1 MKNKSSITFFLSL
14 CIMIR
19 QDYFIRLLKEF
30 AAALQRAMAK
40 KDYEKRREAIKD
52 LYTQFIGDYQFYH
65 TATIDEVMKEAESFP
80 ENERLVKLEMLAE
93 LYFAEADYLSNPFK
107 EVILNKAYSLY
118 LFVDKYSNDYSI
130 DRKHKLDTLKALL
143 P

>member
-1 MKNKSSITFFLSL
+1 MLFFLSL
-14 CIMIR
+14 YIMIR

-30 AAALQRAMAK
+30 AAALQRAMAEK
-40 KDYEKRREAIKD
+40 EYDKRREAIKD

-80 ENERLVKLEMLAE
+80 ENERLLKLEMLAE

>member
-1 MKNKSSITFFLSL
+1 MAE
-14 CIMIR
+14 
-19 QDYFIRLLKEF
+19 KEY
-30 AAALQRAMAK
+30 
-40 KDYEKRREAIKD
+40 DKRREAIKD
-52 LYTQFIGDYQFYH
+52 LYTQFVGDYQFYH

-80 ENERLVKLEMLAE
+80 EEERLMKLEMLAE

-118 LFVDKYSNDYSI
+118 LFIDKYSNDYSI
-130 DRKHKLDTLKALL
+130 DRKHKLETLKELL

>member
-1 MKNKSSITFFLSL
+1 
-14 CIMIR
+14 MIR

-30 AAALQRAMAK
+30 AAALQRAMAEK
-40 KDYEKRREAIKD
+40 EYDKRREAIKD
-52 LYTQFIGDYQFYH
+52 LYTQFVGDYQFYH
-65 TATIDEVMKEAESFP
+65 TSTIDEVMKEAESFA
-80 ENERLVKLEMLAE
+80 EEERLMKLEMLAE

-118 LFVDKYSNDYSI
+118 LFIEKYSNDYSI
-130 DRKHKLDTLKALL
+130 DRKHKLETLKELL

>member
-1 MKNKSSITFFLSL
+1 MLFFLSL

-30 AAALQRAMAK
+30 AAALQRSMAE

>member
-1 MKNKSSITFFLSL
+1 
-14 CIMIR
+14 MIR
-19 QDYFIRLLKEF
+19 QDYFIRLVKEF

-65 TATIDEVMKEAESFP
+65 TATIDEVMK
-80 ENERLVKLEMLAE
+80 ERLVKLEMLAE

-130 DRKHKLDTLKALL
+130 DRKHKLDTLKTLL

>member
-1 MKNKSSITFFLSL
+1 
-14 CIMIR
+14 MIR

-30 AAALQRAMAK
+30 AAALQRSMAE

-52 LYTQFIGDYQFYH
+52 LYTQFVGDYQFYH
-65 TATIDEVMKEAESFP
+65 TATIDDVMK
-80 ENERLVKLEMLAE
+80 EMLAE

>member
-1 MKNKSSITFFLSL
+1 MKNKSSIAFFLSL

-30 AAALQRAMAK
+30 AAALQRAMAEK
-40 KDYEKRREAIKD
+40 EYDKRREAIKD
-52 LYTQFIGDYQFYH
+52 LYTQFVGDYQFYH
-65 TATIDEVMKEAESFP
+65 TSTIDEVMKEAESFP
-80 ENERLVKLEMLAE
+80 EEERLMKLEMLAE

-118 LFVDKYSNDYSI
+118 LFIDKYSNDYSI
-130 DRKHKLDTLKALL
+130 DRKHKLETLKELL

>member
-1 MKNKSSITFFLSL
+1 
-14 CIMIR
+14 MIR

-30 AAALQRAMAK
+30 AAALQRAMAEK
-40 KDYEKRREAIKD
+40 EYDKRREAIKD
-52 LYTQFIGDYQFYH
+52 LYTQFVGDYQFYH
-65 TATIDEVMKEAESFP
+65 TSTIDEVMKEAESFP
-80 ENERLVKLEMLAE
+80 EEERLMKLEMLAE

-118 LFVDKYSNDYSI
+118 LFIEKYSNDYSI
-130 DRKHKLDTLKALL
+130 DRKHKLETLKELL

>member
-1 MKNKSSITFFLSL
+1 
-14 CIMIR
+14 MIR
-19 QDYFIRLLKEF
+19 QDYFIRLVKEF

-65 TATIDEVMKEAESFP
+65 TATIDEVMKELESTP

-107 EVILNKAYSLY
+107 EVILIKLTAYIYSLINIVTTT
-118 LFVDKYSNDYSI
+118 LSTESI
-130 DRKHKLDTLKALL
+130 SST

>member
-1 MKNKSSITFFLSL
+1 MLFFLSL
-14 CIMIR
+14 YIMIR

-30 AAALQRAMAK
+30 AAALQRAMAEK
-40 KDYEKRREAIKD
+40 QYEKRREAIKD
-52 LYTQFIGDYQFYH
+52 LYTQFVGDYQFYH

-80 ENERLVKLEMLAE
+80 ENERLLKLEMLAE

>member
-1 MKNKSSITFFLSL
+1 MLFFLSL
-14 CIMIR
+14 YIMIR

-30 AAALQRAMAK
+30 AAALQRAMAEK
-40 KDYEKRREAIKD
+40 EYDKRREAIKD
-52 LYTQFIGDYQFYH
+52 LYTQFVGDYQFYH
-65 TATIDEVMKEAESFP
+65 TATIDDVMKEAESFP
-80 ENERLVKLEMLAE
+80 ENERLLKLEMLAE

>member
-1 MKNKSSITFFLSL
+1 MLFFLSL

-19 QDYFIRLLKEF
+19 QDYFIRLVKEF

-65 TATIDEVMKEAESFP
+65 TATIDEVMKELESTP
-80 ENERLVKLEMLAE
+80 ENERLLKLEMLAE

>member
-1 MKNKSSITFFLSL
+1 MLFFLSL
-14 CIMIR
+14 YIMIR
-19 QDYFIRLLKEF
+19 QDYFIRLVKEF

-65 TATIDEVMKEAESFP
+65 TATIDEVMKELESTP

>member
-1 MKNKSSITFFLSL
+1 LLFFLSL
-14 CIMIR
+14 YIMIR
-19 QDYFIRLLKEF
+19 QDYFIRLVKEF

-65 TATIDEVMKEAESFP
+65 TATIDDVMKEAESFP

>member
-1 MKNKSSITFFLSL
+1 MLFFLSL

-19 QDYFIRLLKEF
+19 QDYFIRLVKEF

-52 LYTQFIGDYQFYH
+52 LYTQFVGDYQFYH
-65 TATIDEVMKEAESFP
+65 TSTIDEVMKEAESFP
-80 ENERLVKLEMLAE
+80 EEERLMKLEMLAE

>member
-1 MKNKSSITFFLSL
+1 MLFFLSL

-19 QDYFIRLLKEF
+19 QDYFIRLVKEF

-65 TATIDEVMKEAESFP
+65 TATIDEVMKELESTP

>member
-1 MKNKSSITFFLSL
+1 
-14 CIMIR
+14 MIR
-19 QDYFIRLLKEF
+19 QDYFIRLVKEF

-80 ENERLVKLEMLAE
+80 ENERLMKLEMLAE
-93 LYFAEADYLSNPFK
+93 LYFAEAEYLSNPFK

>member
-1 MKNKSSITFFLSL
+1 
-14 CIMIR
+14 MIR

-30 AAALQRAMAK
+30 AAALQRAMAEK
-40 KDYEKRREAIKD
+40 QYEKRREAIKD
-52 LYTQFIGDYQFYH
+52 LYTQFVGDYQS
-65 TATIDEVMKEAESFP
+65 TTQPLLMTWWKRTESFP
-80 ENERLVKLEMLAE
+80 EEERLMKLEMLAE